1 MSSESVGLEAIK
13 SFLRDQAQRAKKR
26 LRQARQEI
34 LSIKPLIFESRIPA
48 MVSKIFQAIEAALRA
63 ATYLLIVIMGLSITG
78 LGAFTILFLA
88 IRIGQFLYTLI
99 FKDKWL

>member
-1 MSSESVGLEAIK
+1 MEAFRSV
-13 SFLRDQAQRAKKR
+13 LREQAYRAKKR

-48 MVSKIFQAIEAALRA
+48 MINKIFQAIEASLRA
-63 ATYLLIVIMGLSITG
+63 ATYLLILIMGLSIAG